1 VDQSETARSHYP
13 RKDRLTSFAM
23 LNIPELL
30 AQELSLKSF
39 QVHNALELLAEGATV
54 PFIARYRKERTG
66 EMTETQLRELFDRYA
81 YLTELEE
88 RKQTILQA
96 IAQQGKL
103 TPELQAEI
111 ERCSGR
117 PLSALPSQAPH
128 PRHNRP

>member
-1 VDQSETARSHYP
+1 
-13 RKDRLTSFAM
+13 M
-23 LNIPELL
+23 LNIPQLL
-30 AQELSLKSF
+30 ANELSLKPF
-39 QVHNALELLAEGATV
+39 QVTNALELLAEGATV

-103 TPELQAEI
+103 TPELEAQI
-111 ERCSGR
+111 EGCLQKTELETSTCPTVPNG
-117 PLSALPSQAPH
+117 AHGQPSRGKRGWNPW
-128 PRHNRP
+128 RNSFDL